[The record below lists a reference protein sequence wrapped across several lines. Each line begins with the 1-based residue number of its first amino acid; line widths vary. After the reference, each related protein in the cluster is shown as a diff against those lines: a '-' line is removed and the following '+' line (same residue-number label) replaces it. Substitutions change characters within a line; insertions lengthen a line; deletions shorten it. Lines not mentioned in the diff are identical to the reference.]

1 MNKLIIVMFL
11 NVMLFVAS
19 VAELITTETQ
29 VVSTVI
35 LIIMYYCGLFF
46 DD

>member
-1 MNKLIIVMFL
+1 MIKLIIVMFL

-35 LIIMYYCGLFF
+35 LIFMYYCGLYI

>member
-1 MNKLIIVMFL
+1 MTKLIIVMFL

-19 VAELITTETQ
+19 VADLISTEIQ
-29 VVSTVI
+29 IVSAVI
-35 LIIMYYCGLFF
+35 LIIVYYCVIFF

>member
-1 MNKLIIVMFL
+1 MIKLIIVLFL
-11 NVMLFVAS
+11 NIVLFVAS
-19 VAELITTETQ
+19 VAELISTETQ

-35 LIIMYYCGLFF
+35 LIIMYYCALFI

>member
-19 VAELITTETQ
+19 VAELISTETQ
-29 VVSTVI
+29 IVSTVI
-35 LIIMYYCGLFF
+35 LIITYYCGLYI

>member
-1 MNKLIIVMFL
+1 MIKLIIVLFL
-11 NVMLFVAS
+11 NIVLFVAS

-35 LIIMYYCGLFF
+35 LIFMYYCVIFF

>member
-1 MNKLIIVMFL
+1 MIKLIIVMFL
-11 NVMLFVAS
+11 NVLLFVAS

-35 LIIMYYCGLFF
+35 LIIMYCCGLFI

>member
-11 NVMLFVAS
+11 NVMLIVAS

-35 LIIMYYCGLFF
+35 LIIMYYCWLFIK
-46 DD
+46 D